1 MVQKS
6 CTTWDVPNHEIRRV
20 CGSDPLEKKC
30 CQQAEQLIVSMHLTC
45 ELKLHL
51 MTLQEPQDT
60 FEEEVG
66 EIGRWCWSLS
76 GSCHRNCV
84 ATWQQWPH
92 WLGTKAASG
101 RRCWISLVL
110 EAATRWPTAGL
121 IRIIGA
127 VMGTTSA
134 HSWVARAWRPCHLM
148 WQARHLTWRVDPP
161 CIGPQGP
168 LFVVNVKSL
177 AFWTKARSFV
187 RGWTDQKWLLG
198 CPGKEV
204 RIKG

>member
-1 MVQKS
+1 MYQTTKFVGS
-6 CTTWDVPNHEIRRV
+6 AAPIPWRRNAVSRRSNWSFRCTWRASWNCTWWPSRATRHLWGRGWGDWEVVLKPLGILPQEL
-20 CGSDPLEKKC
+20 CGHM
-30 CQQAEQLIVSMHLTC
+30 AAMA
-45 ELKLHL
+45 
-51 MTLQEPQDT
+51 
-60 FEEEVG
+60 
-66 EIGRWCWSLS
+66 SLAR
-76 GSCHRNCV
+76 H
-84 ATWQQWPH
+84 Q
-92 WLGTKAASG
+92 AASG